1 MINILSYLIL
11 TVKLIKKDWVDYAL
25 SGTTLSSFY
34 AFQEEIINEEY
45 FWIPVV
51 VGVLTILKIS
61 LDIYTSIKNIKSKNK
76 SNNDETQD
84 NQQH

>member
-1 MINILSYLIL
+1 MINILAYLFFF
-11 TVKLIKKDWVDYAL
+11 VKVIKKDWVDYAL
-25 SGTTLSSFY
+25 SGTTLTSFY
-34 AFQEEIINEEY
+34 AFQEKIINEDY

-61 LDIYTSIKNIKSKNK
+61 LDIYTSIKNLKSKNK

-84 NQQH
+84 NQQN